1 MVINKVYIF
10 QEVTYITMKQID
22 EQNLMTEKEKNVC
35 DFQNNE
41 KMRDYRNNRRIITD
55 TRRKNDSG
63 LLHTIQITSGCKVY
77 K

>member
-1 MVINKVYIF
+1 MVINKAYIF

-22 EQNLMTEKEKNVC
+22 EQKLMTEKEKNVC
-35 DFQNNE
+35 DFQKNE

-55 TRRKNDSG
+55 TCRKNDSG